1 MRLNV
6 SAHTWN
12 KLLAELVRWW
22 PLGFQPAGAA
32 VWRHPWFTG
41 VFWNADAKLWEARVT
56 PGFVN
61 GVDPTVRVT
70 VGGEVK
76 EVGLC
81 ERPAVPLVSFRV
93 PSPVPKFFV
102 PLGVQAGPAVD
113 GGALLEAALSGG
125 AVAVGGLLGA
135 ATSSRLLRACD
146 LVLHQPRPRTE
157 LDIVT
162 DGLGG
167 AAGTGAQFRVRY
179 VGGTG
184 RAFVRATSLY
194 RQAVT
199 GDLASLVQGTLTDAG
214 EDTRLV
220 ATVFFLGPEGLL
232 NEEAVVDETW
242 TPFVQHG
249 LFWNLAWHSP
259 GLVYVPDSAGLRFDL
274 PLAGGVAQPVIN
286 QILSVVND
294 ASSAAAQ
301 FLASRRAEGK
311 FWSV

>member
-1 MRLNV
+1 MKAISAREWNGWIDRLKR
-6 SAHTWN
+6 SR
-12 KLLAELVRWW
+12 LLAALS
-22 PLGFQPAGAA
+22 LGRGG
-32 VWRHPWFTG
+32 WKHPWFTTARW
-41 VFWNADAKLWEARVT
+41 VARERRWEAVIK

-61 GVDPTVRVT
+61 AVDPTVRVT

-93 PSPVPKFFV
+93 PSPVPKFFAA
-102 PLGVQAGPAVD
+102 LGVQAGPAVD
-113 GGALLEAALSGG
+113 GGALLEAAQSGG

-167 AAGTGAQFRVRY
+167 AAGTGAQLRVRY
-179 VGGTG
+179 VGSVG
-184 RAFVRATSLY
+184 RPFVRATSLY

-199 GDLASLVQGTLTDAG
+199 GDLASLVSGTLTDAG

-242 TPFVQHG
+242 TPVMQHG
-249 LFWNLAWHSP
+249 LFWNLAWSSP
-259 GLVYVPDSAGLRFDL
+259 GLVYVPDSPGLRFDL